1 MFGIVGLGAV
11 NPRKSAMEKKVEAVN
26 EMIKEANK
34 KGIYVVDT
42 SSTWEA
48 PMMYEPLKYSR
59 KQLFVKYK
67 QLDLYRWNRGGG
79 EKWNSRTERWGGDDV
94 KDIVNYVAKMYRKA
108 LKQY

>member
-1 MFGIVGLGAV
+1 MFGIVGLGAI
-11 NPRKSAMEKKVEAVN
+11 NPRKSAIEKKVDEVN
-26 EMIKEANK
+26 EMIKEANR
-34 KGIYVVDT
+34 KGIYVIDS

-48 PMMYEPLKYSR
+48 PMKYEPLKYSR

-67 QLDLYRWNRGGG
+67 KLDLYSWNRKGV
-79 EKWNSRTERWGGDDV
+79 EKWDKRTERWGSDDV